1 MPSPFVKP
9 TTVRLRL
16 SEDRWIEAK
25 ERLNFGE
32 LQALN
37 SAGLTRV
44 GGVFPN
50 GSGAAADDVGL
61 DVDMARWMVER
72 IAVWLVDWSFRD
84 DDDRPVRVSR
94 DAIRSLDPAVAQEI
108 QDALDAHVAAQ
119 EALGK
124 ATSTRPPTGTR
135 SR

>member
-1 MPSPFVKP
+1 MPSPFVEP
-9 TTVRLRL
+9 TTVRLQL
-16 SEDRWIEAK
+16 SEDRWVEAK

-37 SAGLTRV
+37 AAGLTRASA
-44 GGVFPN
+44 GTSN
-50 GSGAAADDVGL
+50 GNAVTADDFGL
-61 DVDMARWMVER
+61 ELDMARWMVER
-72 IAVWLVDWSFRD
+72 IAVWLVDWSFHD
-84 DDDRPVRVSR
+84 KNDKPVKLSR

-124 ATSTRPPTGTR
+124 AISTRPPTGTR